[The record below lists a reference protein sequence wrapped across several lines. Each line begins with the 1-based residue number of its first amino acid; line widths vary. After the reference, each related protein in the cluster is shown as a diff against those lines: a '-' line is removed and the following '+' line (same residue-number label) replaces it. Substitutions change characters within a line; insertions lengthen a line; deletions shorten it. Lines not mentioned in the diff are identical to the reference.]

1 MKKTNDN
8 ISRRAFLELSAKLC
22 AVMGLGAGAIP
33 QLAEAAAELASGHAP
48 VLWLQGQC
56 CSGCS
61 ISLLDAESIS
71 PVQLITRYINLSFH
85 QTLSTAT
92 GALAVETA
100 NKIIAAGGY
109 ILIAEGAVPAGM
121 PKACTFGG
129 EPYGDQLTRAAKAAK
144 AIIAIGSCAAFG
156 GIPGAE
162 NNPTGAVSVPQFLK
176 NQGIGTPTIL
186 TPGCPCHPDWLLG
199 TVTHVLKLGIP
210 PLDALG
216 RPKAFYGRLIHEQ
229 CQRFGDY
236 EREKFAK
243 TFGEDGC
250 LFKLGCLG
258 PITHTDCSV
267 RPWNGGVNSCIR
279 AGAPCIGCGG
289 EQFAAKASL
298 PFITK
303 KRAAENSGKPA

>member
-1 MKKTNDN
+1 MNN
-8 ISRRAFLELSAKLC
+8 LSRRSFLELSAKLC
-22 AVMGLGAGAIP
+22 AAMGLGAGMIP
-33 QLAEAAAELASGHAP
+33 QLAEAAEELAAGNAP
-48 VLWLQGQC
+48 VLWLQGQS

-61 ISLLDAESIS
+61 ISLLDAESVR
-71 PVQLITRYINLSFH
+71 PVKLLTRYINLSFH
-85 QTLSTAT
+85 QTLSAT
-92 GALAVETA
+92 TGEQAVETV

-109 ILIAEGAVPAGM
+109 ILIVEGAVPAGM
-121 PKACTFGG
+121 PQACSFGG
-129 EPYGDQLTRAAKAAK
+129 ELFGDQLIRAAKGAK
-144 AIIAIGSCAAFG
+144 AIIAIGTCAAFG
-156 GIPGAE
+156 GIPAAE

-176 NQGIGTPTIL
+176 AKGITTPTIL

-210 PLDALG
+210 PLDSLG
-216 RPKAFYGRLIHEQ
+216 RPKAFYGRLIHDQ
-229 CQRFGDY
+229 CPRFADY
-236 EREKFAK
+236 ERERFAK
-243 TFGEDGC
+243 TFGGEGC

-289 EQFAAKASL
+289 EQFAAQANV

-303 KRAAENSGKPA
+303 KRAAEKSA

>member
-1 MKKTNDN
+1 MNDL
-8 ISRRAFLELSAKLC
+8 SRRSFLELSAKLC
-22 AVMGLGAGAIP
+22 AAMGLGAGMIP
-33 QLAEAAAELASGHAP
+33 QLAAAAEELAAGNAP
-48 VLWLQGQC
+48 VLWLQGQS

-61 ISLLDAESIS
+61 ISLLDAESIR
-71 PVQLITRYINLSFH
+71 PVQLLTRYINLSFH

-92 GALAVETA
+92 GEVAVETV

-109 ILIAEGAVPAGM
+109 ILIVEGAVPAGM
-121 PKACTFGG
+121 PKACSFGG
-129 EPYGDQLTRAAKAAK
+129 ELFGDQLVRAAKGAK

-156 GIPGAE
+156 GIPAAE

-176 NQGIGTPTIL
+176 DKGITTPTIL

-199 TVTHVLKLGIP
+199 TVTYALKVGIP
-210 PLDALG
+210 PLDSMG
-216 RPKAFYGRLIHEQ
+216 RPKAFYGRLIHDQ
-229 CQRFGDY
+229 CPRFADY
-236 EREKFAK
+236 EREHFAK

-289 EQFAAKASL
+289 EQFAAKADL

-303 KRAAENSGKPA
+303 ARAAEKSDKST

>member
-1 MKKTNDN
+1 MNN
-8 ISRRAFLELSAKLC
+8 LNRRSFLELSAKLC
-22 AVMGLGAGAIP
+22 AVMGLSASAIP
-33 QLAEAAAELASGHAP
+33 RLAAAAEELASGNAP

-61 ISLLDAESIS
+61 VALLDAESIS
-71 PVQLITRYINLSFH
+71 PVKLITQYINLSFH

-92 GALAVETA
+92 GDQAVDTV
-100 NKIIAAGGY
+100 NKMIAAGGY

-129 EPYGDQLTRAAKAAK
+129 EAFGAQLLRAAKAAK
-144 AIIAIGSCAAFG
+144 AVIAVGTCAAFG
-156 GIPGAE
+156 GIPAAE
-162 NNPTGAVSVPQFLK
+162 NNPTGAVSVVQYLK
-176 NQGIGTPTIL
+176 DQGVNTPAIL
-186 TPGCPCHPDWLLG
+186 IPGCPCHPDWLLG

-210 PLDALG
+210 PVDSMG
-216 RPKAFYGRLIHEQ
+216 RPKAFFSRLIHDRCE
-229 CQRFGDY
+229 RFGDY

-243 TFGEDGC
+243 TFGDEGC

-258 PITHTDCSV
+258 PITHTDCAV
-267 RPWNGGVNSCIR
+267 RSWNGGVNSCIR

-303 KRAAENSGKPA
+303 KRAAENQT

>member
-1 MKKTNDN
+1 MNN
-8 ISRRAFLELSAKLC
+8 LNRRSFLELSAKLC

-33 QLAEAAAELASGHAP
+33 RLAEAAEELASGNAP
-48 VLWLQGQC
+48 VLWLQGQS

-61 ISLLDAESIS
+61 ISLLDAEAIS

-85 QTLSTAT
+85 QTLSAT
-92 GALAVETA
+92 TGQQAVETV
-100 NKIIAAGGY
+100 NKIISAGGY
-109 ILIAEGAVPAGM
+109 ILIVEGAVPAGM
-121 PKACTFGG
+121 PKACLFGG
-129 EPYGDQLTRAAKAAK
+129 EPFGAQLVRAAKAAK
-144 AIIAIGSCAAFG
+144 AVLAVGTCAAFG
-156 GIPGAE
+156 GVPGAE
-162 NNPTGAVSVPQFLK
+162 NNPTGAVSAAQFLK
-176 NQGIGTPTIL
+176 AQGVTTPIVL
-186 TPGCPCHPDWLLG
+186 IPGCPCHPDWLLG

-216 RPKAFYGRLIHEQ
+216 RPQAFFSRLVHDQ
-229 CQRFGDY
+229 CPRFADY
-236 EREKFAK
+236 ERERFAK

-267 RPWNGGVNSCIR
+267 RPWNSGVNSCIR

-289 EQFAAKASL
+289 EQFAARADM

-303 KRAAENSGKPA
+303 KRAAEDRE

>member
-1 MKKTNDN
+1 MNTL
-8 ISRRAFLELSAKLC
+8 SRRSFLELSTKLC
-22 AVMGLGAGAIP
+22 AVMGLGASAIP
-33 QLAEAAAELASGHAP
+33 QLAAAAEELASGNAP
-48 VLWLQGQC
+48 VLWLQGQS

-61 ISLLDAESIS
+61 ISLLDAESVR
-71 PVQLITRYINLSFH
+71 PVQLITRYINLAFH

-92 GALAVETA
+92 GQQAVETV

-109 ILIAEGAVPAGM
+109 ILIVEGAVPAGM
-121 PKACTFGG
+121 PKACSFGG
-129 EPYGDQLTRAAKAAK
+129 ELFGEQLLRAAKAAK
-144 AIIAIGSCAAFG
+144 AVIAIGTCAAFG

-176 NQGIGTPTIL
+176 DKGVNTPIIL

-210 PLDALG
+210 PLDLLG
-216 RPKAFYGRLIHEQ
+216 RPKAFYGPLLHEKYA
-229 CQRFGDY
+229 RFGDY

-243 TFGEDGC
+243 TFGDEGC

-289 EQFAAKASL
+289 EQFAAKANL

-303 KRAAENSGKPA
+303 KRAAEKLG

>member
-1 MKKTNDN
+1 MNN
-8 ISRRAFLELSAKLC
+8 LNRRSFLELSAKLC
-22 AVMGLGAGAIP
+22 AVMGLGASAIP
-33 QLAEAAAELASGHAP
+33 RLAAAAEELASGNAP

-61 ISLLDAESIS
+61 VALLDAESIS
-71 PVQLITRYINLSFH
+71 PVKLLTQYINLSFH

-92 GALAVETA
+92 GQQAVDTV
-100 NKIIAAGGY
+100 NKMIAAGGY
-109 ILIAEGAVPAGM
+109 ILIVEGAVPAGM
-121 PKACTFGG
+121 PKACEFGG
-129 EPYGDQLTRAAKAAK
+129 EAFGSQLLRAAKSAK
-144 AIIAIGSCAAFG
+144 AVIALGTCAAFG
-156 GIPGAE
+156 GIPAAE
-162 NNPTGAVSVPQFLK
+162 NNPTGSVSAVQYLK
-176 NQGIGTPTIL
+176 DQGVSTPVIL

-199 TVTHVLKLGIP
+199 TVTYVLKMGIP
-210 PLDALG
+210 PLDSMG
-216 RPKAFYGRLIHEQ
+216 RPKAFYSRLIHEQ
-229 CQRFGDY
+229 CERFADY

-243 TFGEDGC
+243 TFGDSGC

-303 KRAAENSGKPA
+303 KRATENKA

>member
-1 MKKTNDN
+1 MG
-8 ISRRAFLELSAKLC
+8 LSAS
-22 AVMGLGAGAIP
+22 AIP
-33 QLAEAAAELASGHAP
+33 RLAAAAEELASGNAP

-61 ISLLDAESIS
+61 VALLDAESIS
-71 PVQLITRYINLSFH
+71 PVKLITQYINLSFH

-92 GALAVETA
+92 GDQAVDTV
-100 NKIIAAGGY
+100 NKMIAAGGY

-129 EPYGDQLTRAAKAAK
+129 EAFGAQLLRAAKAAK
-144 AIIAIGSCAAFG
+144 AVVAVGTCAAFG
-156 GIPGAE
+156 GIPAAE
-162 NNPTGAVSVPQFLK
+162 NNPTGAVSVVQYLK
-176 NQGIGTPTIL
+176 DQGVNTPAIL
-186 TPGCPCHPDWLLG
+186 IPGCPCHPDWLLG
-199 TVTHVLKLGIP
+199 TVTYVLKMGLP
-210 PLDALG
+210 PVDSMG
-216 RPKAFYGRLIHEQ
+216 RPKAFFSRLIHDRCE
-229 CQRFGDY
+229 RFGDY

-243 TFGEDGC
+243 TFGDEGC

-258 PITHTDCSV
+258 PITHTDCAV
-267 RPWNGGVNSCIR
+267 RSWNGGVNSCIR

-303 KRAAENSGKPA
+303 KRAAENQT